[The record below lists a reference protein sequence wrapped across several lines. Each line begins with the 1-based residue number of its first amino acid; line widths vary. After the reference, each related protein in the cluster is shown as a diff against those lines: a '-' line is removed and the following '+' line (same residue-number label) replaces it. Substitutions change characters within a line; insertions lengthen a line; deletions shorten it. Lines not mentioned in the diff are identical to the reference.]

1 MKHPAPARRSHFFA
15 LAAAGL
21 LAPAV
26 TVAAEPATQ
35 NFDIPS
41 QALSSALTRFSAATG
56 LQVLYEGDIAERI
69 TAPELKGVY
78 SPNKPCRKCYGAPA

>member
-21 LAPAV
+21 LAPAIS
-26 TVAAEPATQ
+26 VAADPVTQ

-41 QALSSALTRFSAATG
+41 QALSSALTRFPRQPACKSCTKAT
-56 LQVLYEGDIAERI
+56 
-69 TAPELKGVY
+69 
-78 SPNKPCRKCYGAPA
+78 SPNASPPRN